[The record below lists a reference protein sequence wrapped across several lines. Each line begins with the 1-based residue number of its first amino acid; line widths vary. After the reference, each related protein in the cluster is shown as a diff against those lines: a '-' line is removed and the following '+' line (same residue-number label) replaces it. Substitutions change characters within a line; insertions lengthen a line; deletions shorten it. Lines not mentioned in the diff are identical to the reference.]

1 MISELLIKRVDF
13 VNMLYPDLERFKSI
27 SSKGN
32 LIPVYREILADTE
45 TPVSAFLKLGDLPSF
60 LFESV
65 VGGEK
70 WARYS
75 FLGSK
80 PSRVIR
86 SWDKK
91 IEIKDNV
98 MGTKIFEVENPLDVI
113 KREIATYNPVDVEG
127 LPRFYGGLVG
137 YIGYDMVRF
146 FECIPDE
153 NKPELELPDM
163 FLMVTDTVII
173 FDNLKGKIKVVSN
186 AHINNKSPEEAYR
199 EAEGKIEDIIEK
211 LRKSELRSQKP
222 NPPSPTFTKG
232 GHRGIANLSFA
243 SRQSEGQSLY
253 GYSSSFATKEA
264 FEDAV
269 LKAKNYIMSGDVV
282 QVVLSQR
289 FDREFDIE
297 PFHVYRALRVINPS
311 PYMYYID
318 TGDVKIVGSSPE
330 ILVRLEGKK
339 IILRPIAGTRKRGE
353 TEEEDKALEEELKKD
368 PKEIAEHIML
378 VDLGRN
384 DVGRVAEIGSV
395 KVTELMNVER
405 YSHVMHLVSNVEGS
419 LKKGLDAFDVLRAC
433 FPAGTV
439 TGAPKVRAMEIIEEL
454 EPVKRGLY
462 AGAVGYIS
470 YSGNMDTCIT
480 IRTLIIKDNKVYVQA
495 GAGIVADSVPE
506 VEYMET
512 VNKAMGMMR
521 AVDMA
526 ERELS

>member
-1 MISELLIKRVDF
+1 
-13 VNMLYPDLERFKSI
+13 MLFPDLETFKSL
-27 SSKGN
+27 STKGN

-45 TPVSAFLKLGDLPSF
+45 TPVSATLKLGGSPSF
-60 LFESV
+60 LLESMI
-65 VGGEK
+65 GGEK

-80 PSRVIR
+80 PSRVIK
-86 SWDKK
+86 SWGKK
-91 IEIKDNV
+91 IEVKESKRGSQRFMTDD
-98 MGTKIFEVENPLDVI
+98 PLDII
-113 KREIATYNPVDVEG
+113 KKEVTAYNPVEVPG

-146 FECIPDE
+146 FERVPNE
-153 NKPELELPDM
+153 KRPGLRLPDM

-186 AHINNKSPEEAYR
+186 AHINDRTPAEAYR
-199 EAEGKIEDIIEK
+199 EAEEKIVNIIEK
-211 LRKSELRSQKP
+211 LKSSKLGRRR
-222 NPPSPTFTKG
+222 TKR
-232 GHRGIANLSFA
+232 RGEKTGDLSFTTL
-243 SRQSEGQSLY
+243 GQARNHPSLSSY
-253 GYSSSFATKEA
+253 ESSFQTKEA
-264 FEDAV
+264 FEEAV
-269 LKAKNYIMSGDVV
+269 ARGKDYIMSGDVV

-289 FDREFDIE
+289 FDREFDID
-297 PFHVYRALRVINPS
+297 PFNIYRALRVINPS

-318 TGDVKIVGSSPE
+318 TGDAKLVGSSPE
-330 ILVRLEGKK
+330 ILVRLEGRK
-339 IILRPIAGTRKRGE
+339 IILRPIAGTRRRGE
-353 TEEEDKALEEELKKD
+353 TEEEDKSLEEELRQD
-368 PKEIAEHIML
+368 PKEKAEHIML

-395 KVTELMNVER
+395 NVTELMNIER
-405 YSHVMHLVSNVEGS
+405 YSHVMHLVSNVEGL
-419 LKKGLDAFDVLRAC
+419 LKNGLDAFDVLRAC

-454 EPVKRGLY
+454 EPIRRGPY

-480 IRTLIIKDNKVYVQA
+480 IRTLIIKGNKVYVQA

-506 VEYMET
+506 SEYAET
-512 VNKAMGMMR
+512 VNKAMGMLK

-526 ERELS
+526 EKELS

>member
-1 MISELLIKRVDF
+1 
-13 VNMLYPDLERFKSI
+13 MLYPDLENFRSL
-27 SSKGN
+27 STKGN

-45 TPVSAFLKLGDLPSF
+45 TPVSAALKLGGSPSF
-60 LFESV
+60 LLESMI
-65 VGGEK
+65 GGEK

-75 FLGSK
+75 FLGSRS
-80 PSRVIR
+80 SRVIK
-86 SWDKK
+86 SWGQR
-91 IEIKDNV
+91 IEIKDDR
-98 MGTKIFEVENPLDVI
+98 MGTQRFKTDNPLEVI
-113 KREIATYNPVDVEG
+113 KKEVTTYKPVDVAG

-146 FECIPDE
+146 FEDIPDE
-153 NKPELELPDM
+153 KRPGVRLPDM

-186 AHINNKSPEEAYR
+186 AHMNDKSPEDAYR
-199 EAEGKIEDIIEK
+199 EAEEKIENIIEK
-211 LRKSELRSQKP
+211 LKSSKRGKRRAKRKGK
-222 NPPSPTFTKG
+222 K
-232 GHRGIANLSFA
+232 ADDLSFA
-243 SRQSEGQSLY
+243 TLGRSENHPSIS
-253 GYSSSFATKEA
+253 GYASSFHTKEA

-269 LKAKNYIMSGDVV
+269 LKSKDYIMSGDIV

-297 PFHVYRALRVINPS
+297 PFNIYRALRVINPS

-318 TGDVKIVGSSPE
+318 TGDAKLVGSSPE
-330 ILVRLEGKK
+330 ILVRLEGQK
-339 IILRPIAGTRKRGE
+339 IILRPIAGTRRRGE
-353 TEEEDKALEEELKKD
+353 TEEEDKILEEELKKD

-395 KVTELMNVER
+395 KVTELMSVER
-405 YSHVMHLVSNVEGS
+405 YSHVMHLVSNVEGT
-419 LKKGLDAFDVLRAC
+419 LKNGLDAFDVLEAC

-454 EPVKRGLY
+454 EPIRRGPY
-462 AGAVGYIS
+462 AGAVGYFS

-480 IRTLIIKDNKVYVQA
+480 IRTLIIKGNKVYVQA
-495 GAGIVADSVPE
+495 GAGIVADSIPE
-506 VEYMET
+506 REYQET
-512 VNKAMGMMR
+512 LNKAMGMMK

-526 ERELS
+526 EKELS

>member
-1 MISELLIKRVDF
+1 
-13 VNMLYPDLERFKSI
+13 MLVPDLETFKSL
-27 SSKGN
+27 STRGN

-45 TPVSAFLKLGDLPSF
+45 TPVSATLKLGGSPSF
-60 LFESV
+60 LLESMI
-65 VGGEK
+65 GGEK

-86 SWDKK
+86 SWGKK
-91 IEIKDNV
+91 IEVKDSKRGSQRF
-98 MGTKIFEVENPLDVI
+98 MADDPLDII
-113 KREIATYNPVDVEG
+113 KKEVTAYNPVEVPG

-146 FECIPDE
+146 FERVPNE
-153 NKPELELPDM
+153 KRPGLRLPDM

-186 AHINNKSPEEAYR
+186 AHINDKSPAEAYR
-199 EAEGKIEDIIEK
+199 EAEEKIVNIIEK
-211 LRKSELRSQKP
+211 LKSSKP
-222 NPPSPTFTKG
+222 GRRRTKR
-232 GHRGIANLSFA
+232 RGEKTGDLSFA
-243 SRQSEGQSLY
+243 TLGQARNHPSLSSY
-253 GYSSSFATKEA
+253 ESSFQTKEA
-264 FEDAV
+264 FEEAV
-269 LKAKNYIMSGDVV
+269 ARSKDYIMSGDVV

-289 FDREFDIE
+289 FDREFDIA
-297 PFHVYRALRVINPS
+297 PFNIYRALRVINPS

-318 TGDVKIVGSSPE
+318 TGDAKLVGSSPE
-330 ILVRLEGKK
+330 ILVRLEGRK
-339 IILRPIAGTRKRGE
+339 IILRPIAGTRRRGE
-353 TEEEDKALEEELKKD
+353 TEEEDKSLEEELRQD
-368 PKEIAEHIML
+368 PKEKAEHIML

-395 KVTELMNVER
+395 NVTELMNIER
-405 YSHVMHLVSNVEGS
+405 YSHVMHLVSNVEGL
-419 LKKGLDAFDVLRAC
+419 LKNGLDAFDVLRAC

-454 EPVKRGLY
+454 EPIRRGPY

-480 IRTLIIKDNKVYVQA
+480 IRTLIIKGNKVYVQA

-506 VEYMET
+506 SEYAET
-512 VNKAMGMMR
+512 VNKAMGMLK
-521 AVDMA
+521 AVEMA
-526 ERELS
+526 EKELS

>member
-1 MISELLIKRVDF
+1 MNDILRILIKRIDF

-98 MGTKIFEVENPLDVI
+98 MGAQIFEVENPLDVV
-113 KREIATYNPVDVEG
+113 KKEIARYNPVDVEG

-186 AHINNKSPEEAYR
+186 AYINNKSPEEAYR
-199 EAEGKIEDIIEK
+199 EAIEK
-211 LRKSELRSQKP
+211 IDSIITRLRKPLADEQPVANSQ
-222 NPPSPTFTKG
+222 
-232 GHRGIANLSFA
+232 
-243 SRQSEGQSLY
+243 QSLAKTNDKCPMTNDQSVASPFS
-253 GYSSSFATKEA
+253 GYASSFVTKEA

-297 PFHVYRALRVINPS
+297 PFNVYRALRVINPS

-353 TEEEDKALEEELKKD
+353 TEEEDNTLEEELKKD

-384 DVGRVAEIGSV
+384 DVGRVAETGSV

-405 YSHVMHLVSNVEGS
+405 YSHVMHLVSNVEGN
-419 LKKGLDAFDVLRAC
+419 LRKGLDAFDVLRAC

-470 YSGNMDTCIT
+470 YSGNIDTCIT
-480 IRTLIIKDNKVYVQA
+480 IRTLIIKDNKAYVQA

-506 VEYMET
+506 REYIET
-512 VNKAMGMMR
+512 VNKAIGMMR

-526 ERELS
+526 EKELS